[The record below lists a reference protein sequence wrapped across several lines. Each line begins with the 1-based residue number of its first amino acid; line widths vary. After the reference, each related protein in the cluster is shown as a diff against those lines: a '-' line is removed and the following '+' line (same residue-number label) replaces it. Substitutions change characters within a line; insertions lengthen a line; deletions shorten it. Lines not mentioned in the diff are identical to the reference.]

1 MTTEGEGQGQVPRY
15 EVGYNKPIHGTWGLQ
30 YEKVLETDDLETARA
45 EIRNQIKAGHTR
57 GLIVYDTVEKIICV
71 QMTNGD
77 FE

>member
-1 MTTEGEGQGQVPRY
+1 MRY

-45 EIRNQIKAGHTR
+45 EIRKQKSLGHIR
-57 GLIVYDTVEKIICV
+57 GLLLYDTQEKVVCV
-71 QMTNGD
+71 QPNEEGG